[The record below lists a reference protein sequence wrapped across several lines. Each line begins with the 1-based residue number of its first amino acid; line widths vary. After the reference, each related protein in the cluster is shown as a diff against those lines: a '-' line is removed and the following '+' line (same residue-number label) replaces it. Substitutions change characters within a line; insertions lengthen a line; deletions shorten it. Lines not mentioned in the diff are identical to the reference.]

1 MPMRLT
7 TRELT
12 FTAVMAALA
21 NVLAMV
27 SIGLTRVGQIGLDF
41 SNLAVFIGG
50 IYGGPILGF
59 MIGLLGG
66 VVPGIM
72 FGPLGGLGWL
82 GLFGLTLGKSLTG
95 LTVGFVSSK
104 LGVSRK
110 TGVRSVASVLIAYI
124 PESLF
129 TVYFFLSLVPL
140 FLGAVPWLSFG
151 WLISIA
157 AKGWL
162 ETVIIAVFI
171 AALMRNAGFTNLVV
185 NILGH
190 VWSPLC
196 EDVEN
201 G

>member
-1 MPMRLT
+1 MRLT
-7 TRELT
+7 VRELT

-41 SNLAVFIGG
+41 SNLAIFIGG

-82 GLFGLTLGKSLTG
+82 GLFGLSFGKSLTG
-95 LTVGFVSSK
+95 LSVGY
-104 LGVSRK
+104 VSR
-110 TGVRSVASVLIAYI
+110 TLGINRNTEVRFASVLTSYL
-124 PESLF
+124 PESFF
-129 TVYFFLSLVPL
+129 TIFFLSMVPF
-140 FLGAVPWLSFG
+140 FLGPVPWLSIG
-151 WLISIA
+151 WLISIT

-162 ETVIIAVFI
+162 ETLIIAVFI
-171 AALMRNAGFTNLVV
+171 AALMRNAGFTNLVF
-185 NILGH
+185 NILER
-190 VWSPLC
+190 VRSPSS
-196 EDVEN
+196 
-201 G
+201 